1 MQDLH
6 ITYDEEGDILYI
18 AFRTDRRASTLSLH
32 DNILLR
38 YDPQTIDVVGLTI
51 IGFSDLLTLERQ
63 GQSLALRN
71 LTELPPQLAQVI
83 TKLLNQPPLSFY
95 LQLGED
101 QRHLTTRL
109 SREFSLPE
117 LLLAA

>member
-18 AFRTDRRASTLSLH
+18 AFRTDRHASTLSLH
-32 DNILLR
+32 DNVLLR
-38 YDPQTIDVVGLTI
+38 YDPQTVEVVGLTI
-51 IGFSDLLTLERQ
+51 IGFSDLLAFERQ
-63 GQSLALRN
+63 GQPLALRS
-71 LTELPPQLAQVI
+71 LTELPPHLAQVI

-109 SREFSLPE
+109 GREFSLPE